1 MSRTIVLLVIIL
13 GLAACGAPRKS
24 EPLAGPPPLYSAALE
39 QGRVL
44 YDRHCHR
51 CHASGEG
58 GLGPGVT
65 NVPAPKA
72 LMRLQVR
79 QGLGTMPGFSEREIS
94 DPELDQ
100 LLDYV
105 LALRKLP
112 AEGQASR

>member
-1 MSRTIVLLVIIL
+1 MNRMLVLLVMGA

-24 EPLAGPPPLYSAALE
+24 EPLAGPPPLHDAALE
-39 QGRVL
+39 RGRVL

-51 CHASGEG
+51 CHSSGEG

-79 QGLGTMPGFSEREIS
+79 QGLGAMPGFSEREIS
-94 DPELDQ
+94 DEELDQ

-105 LALRKLP
+105 VALRKLP
-112 AEGQASR
+112 VEGQASR